1 MKKMCRWRLAHGRIR
16 GMWKHGFVSSGEP
29 ELISTKF
36 ALDNTCYHNFWNY
49 ENQSSVVTLAKFRWY
64 KRDVERNK

>member
-36 ALDNTCYHNFWNY
+36 ALDNTCYHNSGTMKTVFCSY
-49 ENQSSVVTLAKFRWY
+49 TC
-64 KRDVERNK
+64 

>member
-16 GMWKHGFVSSGEP
+16 GMRKHGFVSSGEP

-36 ALDNTCYHNFWNY
+36 ALDNTCYHNSGTMKTVFCSY
-49 ENQSSVVTLAKFRWY
+49 TC
-64 KRDVERNK
+64 